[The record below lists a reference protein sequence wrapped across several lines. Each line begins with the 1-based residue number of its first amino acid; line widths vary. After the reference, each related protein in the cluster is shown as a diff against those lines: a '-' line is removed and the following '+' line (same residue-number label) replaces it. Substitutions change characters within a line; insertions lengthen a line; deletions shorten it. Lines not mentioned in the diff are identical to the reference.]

1 MVRLPSRHPARQMNT
16 ATTIAAMAS
25 PSANPNPA
33 AAIPASTASEDHMSE
48 PKCSASA
55 SSARLE
61 VCAATRFCATAL
73 AGWRPTVVFQGQAG
87 YSWGHESEFGQS
99 FKANRDLGSALA
111 TATQPL
117 YMGGRT
123 RASTSQAENA
133 VMAERARLIQAE
145 QQAFLDGINAYV
157 TVVADK
163 QVLDYSVHDDGVGWT
178 LESSKQQRA
187 QEGRYTLTPDG
198 DSTRVRFDLTVDL
211 SAPVPGFLVKRGA
224 KGLMETATD
233 GLRKRVLEVK
243 GGK

>member
-1 MVRLPSRHPARQMNT
+1 MAITDSREVVIDATPDEIMDVLFDLESLTEWSSFHKKVEILERDDEGHPSKSRQ
-16 ATTIAAMAS
+16 
-25 PSANPNPA
+25 
-33 AAIPASTASEDHMSE
+33 
-48 PKCSASA
+48 
-55 SSARLE
+55 
-61 VCAATRFCATAL
+61 
-73 AGWRPTVVFQGQAG
+73 TVKIVGV
-87 YSWGHESEFGQS
+87 SDE
-99 FKANRDLGSALA
+99 
-111 TATQPL
+111 
-117 YMGGRT
+117 
-123 RASTSQAENA
+123 
-133 VMAERARLIQAE
+133 
-145 QQAFLDGINAYV
+145 
-157 TVVADK
+157 